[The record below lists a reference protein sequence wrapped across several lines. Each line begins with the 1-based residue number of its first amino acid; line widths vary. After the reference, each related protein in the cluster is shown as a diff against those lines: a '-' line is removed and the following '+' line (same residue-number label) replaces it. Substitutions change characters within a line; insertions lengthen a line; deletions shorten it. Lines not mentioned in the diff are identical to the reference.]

1 MAVTLVMYGTSMH
14 DALNGTVDWDS
25 GDIYM
30 GLLTAYTFSEDH
42 TTWTE
47 VKAAGT
53 EHSTANGYTVG
64 GKTVGT
70 TTHAYASGIST
81 FGSPD
86 VVWTATGALTAAYAI
101 CFNNSTGVAIFCI
114 NFGGNVTATDAAFTV
129 DDTPDGYFSIDVSP

>member
-1 MAVTLVMYGTSMH
+1 MAVTLSMYGTSMH
-14 DALNGTVDWDS
+14 DGMNGTLDWDS
-25 GDIYM
+25 GNIYM

-42 TTWTE
+42 ATWTA

-70 TTHAYASGIST
+70 ATHDYVAGIST

-86 VVWTATGALTAAYAI
+86 VVWTATTALTAAYAI
-101 CFNNSTGVAIFCI
+101 VFNTSTDVAICCI
-114 NFGGNVTATDAAFTV
+114 NFGGDVTATGAAYTV